1 MTKPSSPR
9 PLRLK
14 ILTGWFTLTALA
26 VVSNLL
32 LLPSLYP
39 GTTWYEASRYGHA
52 LYDVNGFLRLAADWA
67 GGLCGVTI
75 HSYSYGLNH
84 TVLFGFSFPSS
95 AETFFYVI
103 SAFVNTFLAIGVWRM
118 WRSAYLV
125 GIAVL
130 GIDIVNHTTSFFF
143 GTLDTNE
150 VAFFV
155 VFMGVGVASLK
166 LFLLFFSRK
175 SAFIKPKIAP
185 PI

>member
-1 MTKPSSPR
+1 MNLPPPK

-14 ILTGWFTLTALA
+14 ILTGWFALTALA
-26 VVSNLL
+26 AVSNLL
-32 LLPSLYP
+32 LILSLYP
-39 GTTWYEASRYGHA
+39 GTPWYEASRYGYA
-52 LYDVNGFLRLAADWA
+52 LYDVNGFLRLVATWA

-75 HSYSYGLNH
+75 AAYSYGLNH
-84 TVLFGFSFPSS
+84 IVIFGFSFPRFT
-95 AETFFYVI
+95 EVFFYLI
-103 SAFVNTFLAIGVWRM
+103 SAFVNTFLAIGLWRM
-118 WRSAYLV
+118 GRLAYLV

-130 GIDIVNHTTSFFF
+130 GTEIVNHITSFFF

-155 VFMGVGVASLK
+155 AFMGVGVASLK

-175 SAFIKPKIAP
+175 SAFIEPKIAP